1 MYLKE
6 FRERISLSQKD
17 FALKLGLSQVTI
29 ARYETDKMS
38 PTCKVITK
46 YINIFNANPNY
57 LFLGIEPH
65 VIDFDEVESLKIK
78 SEIIELENKLKLL
91 EGASNMENNIFDFD
105 IEKAMQNILIQLNL
119 KNKGEL
125 AEKLDISKN
134 ALSNLIARKSLGTII
149 EKLISKNIIISF
161 DAIIYDIDALYLNE
175 RIEEKIKNEIAV
187 LEDKLKYIKKE
198 K

>member
-1 MYLKE
+1 
-6 FRERISLSQKD
+6 
-17 FALKLGLSQVTI
+17 
-29 ARYETDKMS
+29 
-38 PTCKVITK
+38 
-46 YINIFNANPNY
+46 
-57 LFLGIEPH
+57 
-65 VIDFDEVESLKIK
+65 
-78 SEIIELENKLKLL
+78 
-91 EGASNMENNIFDFD
+91 MENNIFDFD

-119 KNKGEL
+119 KNKSEL
-125 AEKLDISKN
+125 AEKLNISKN

-187 LEDKLKYIKKE
+187 LEDKLKFMKKE

>member
-1 MYLKE
+1 
-6 FRERISLSQKD
+6 
-17 FALKLGLSQVTI
+17 
-29 ARYETDKMS
+29 
-38 PTCKVITK
+38 
-46 YINIFNANPNY
+46 
-57 LFLGIEPH
+57 
-65 VIDFDEVESLKIK
+65 
-78 SEIIELENKLKLL
+78 
-91 EGASNMENNIFDFD
+91 MENNIFDFD

>member
-1 MYLKE
+1 
-6 FRERISLSQKD
+6 
-17 FALKLGLSQVTI
+17 
-29 ARYETDKMS
+29 
-38 PTCKVITK
+38 
-46 YINIFNANPNY
+46 
-57 LFLGIEPH
+57 
-65 VIDFDEVESLKIK
+65 
-78 SEIIELENKLKLL
+78 
-91 EGASNMENNIFDFD
+91 MENNIFDFD

-187 LEDKLKYIKKE
+187 LEDKLKFMKKE

>member
-6 FRERISLSQKD
+6 FRERIGLSQKD

-91 EGASNMENNIFDFD
+91 EG
-105 IEKAMQNILIQLNL
+105 
-119 KNKGEL
+119 
-125 AEKLDISKN
+125 SK
-134 ALSNLIARKSLGTII
+134 
-149 EKLISKNIIISF
+149 
-161 DAIIYDIDALYLNE
+161 
-175 RIEEKIKNEIAV
+175 
-187 LEDKLKYIKKE
+187 
-198 K
+198 